1 MFRSVLC
8 IKWNGIFSDAPN
20 KSLPDDKLKNKCDKI
35 FLTSQS
41 WEKNKRFSEQAAALV
56 ALEYVNDK
64 V

>member
-8 IKWNGIFSDAPN
+8 IKWNGILSDAPN
-20 KSLPDDKLKNKCDKI
+20 KSLPDHRLSNKCDKI